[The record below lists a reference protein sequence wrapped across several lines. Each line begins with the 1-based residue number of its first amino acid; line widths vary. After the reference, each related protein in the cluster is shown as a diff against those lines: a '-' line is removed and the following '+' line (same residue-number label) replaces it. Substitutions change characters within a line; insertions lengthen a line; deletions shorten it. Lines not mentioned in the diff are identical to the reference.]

1 MTGSDSAA
9 ELIRKKRD
17 GGLLS
22 EAAISHLIA
31 GIADGSVSD
40 AQIAAFAMAVFFR
53 GMTRAECAALTRAM
67 TRSGSVVAWPNAS
80 GPILD
85 KHSTGG
91 VGDKVSLILAPVI
104 AACGASCR

>member
-1 MTGSDSAA
+1 VTGRDNAA

-17 GGLLS
+17 GALLS
-22 EAAISHLIA
+22 EAAISHLVA

-67 TRSGSVVAWPNAS
+67 TRSGASSPGRTPAGRFSTSTRRAAWA
-80 GPILD
+80 
-85 KHSTGG
+85 T
-91 VGDKVSLILAPVI
+91 
-104 AACGASCR
+104 R